1 MQKFIPREKMSKKAR
16 RQLDNAQRQTWGINP
31 VSRVTKDKK
40 KYDRKALRRIDD
52 DAGLCCNMPY
62 PILFSNL
69 STASSSLLSNRF
81 LHAALS
87 SSLTP

>member
-52 DAGLCCNMPY
+52 DAE
-62 PILFSNL
+62 LFCKI
-69 STASSSLLSNRF
+69 STLQNSHRTFGRYIHSAKAIQELPPCL
-81 LHAALS
+81 
-87 SSLTP
+87 

>member
-16 RQLDNAQRQTWGINP
+16 RQLDNTRRQTWGINP

-52 DAGLCCNMPY
+52 DAGVFC
-62 PILFSNL
+62 
-69 STASSSLLSNRF
+69 
-81 LHAALS
+81 
-87 SSLTP
+87 

>member
-16 RQLDNAQRQTWGINP
+16 RQLDNTRRQTWGINP

-52 DAGLCCNMPY
+52 DAGLCCNIPY
-62 PILFSNL
+62 SILFSNL
-69 STASSSLLSNRF
+69 STTPSSLLSNRF
-81 LHAALS
+81 LHSALS
-87 SSLTP
+87 PSLTP